1 MPASHFERRLD
12 SYGWIPKGSLKSKK
26 RDFLI
31 SFQWSA
37 FRRLEISL
45 LNSVGYGLSTNNA
58 VILHLVFFLS
68 LSCGVEPLWC
78 NLYLSLQPLCRVVLC
93 NNLQWYIYYNDHF
106 HPSHSWNK
114 DEIQQD
120 LWIFKKYNSLGGRK
134 YSDKS
139 CTCKYT

>member
-45 LNSVGYGLSTNNA
+45 LNSVGYGLQIQVQVITYNTSTNNA

-68 LSCGVEPLWC
+68 LSCGVEPL
-78 NLYLSLQPLCRVVLC
+78 
-93 NNLQWYIYYNDHF
+93 
-106 HPSHSWNK
+106 
-114 DEIQQD
+114 
-120 LWIFKKYNSLGGRK
+120 
-134 YSDKS
+134 
-139 CTCKYT
+139 